1 MVADRRLSLQAV
13 HFDDKPWYE
22 IDTITDIAEAE
33 KLFSAGKSE
42 ATIPYKTSI
51 DTSVISGRF
60 LQKPGGMERD
70 MDSIST
76 SGFLLGTGQSHKA
89 NIQNQ
94 GAGKKDI
101 STGNKHD
108 ES

>member
-1 MVADRRLSLQAV
+1 
-13 HFDDKPWYE
+13 
-22 IDTITDIAEAE
+22 
-33 KLFSAGKSE
+33 
-42 ATIPYKTSI
+42 
-51 DTSVISGRF
+51 
-60 LQKPGGMERD
+60 

-76 SGFLLGTGQSHKA
+76 SGSLLGTGQSHKA